1 MNNSKSKINDSEIL
15 AKIAT
20 QAMQDKK
27 TSDIVILDMR
37 DISGAAF
44 DFFVIG
50 TGNSPSHLDAIE
62 DEVEL
67 KIKEMTGNSP
77 YHREGQQNARWI
89 VLNYVNT
96 VIHLF
101 QEETRDFYQLEALW
115 ADAHRTNIPNN
126 GD

>member
-1 MNNSKSKINDSEIL
+1 MNKAETKIGEGEIL
-15 AKIAT
+15 AKIAM

-27 TSDIVILDMR
+27 TSDIVVLDLR
-37 DISGAAF
+37 DISGTAF

-62 DEVEL
+62 NEIEL
-67 KIKEMTGNSP
+67 KIKSLTGNTP
-77 YHREGQQNARWI
+77 YHREGQQNAQWI
-89 VLNYVNT
+89 VLDYVNT

-101 QEETRDFYQLEALW
+101 QQETRDYYQLEALW